1 MRSVRKDAK
10 RENISLGELI
20 SLYIIDNGYSMR
32 YPNVGHGITDYES
45 YLVNSE
51 EVRL

>member
-1 MRSVRKDAK
+1 MLV
-10 RENISLGELI
+10 IVCVVLI
-20 SLYIIDNGYSMR
+20 SLYIIDNGYSRR